1 MRRSTAL
8 TTTLAMILLAGTASA
23 GSFNFDFDA
32 DWDTGTYNSTNSGPP
47 GVDDQVQLNPNI
59 VTQFDFIW
67 VALSGRNS
75 VALINTNYDDATDGL
90 VNDGVATLAES
101 RAGKGA
107 VRGEY
112 YSAPQGQPGNP
123 SRTTVDIN
131 GDVWVGNRDASSG
144 GGSAVKI
151 TATPGEGAR
160 TSSGV
165 WDSPTSNGTFNRLSW
180 SNAGGADTN
189 GGTST
194 AQDDAVQLYIRTP
207 STGNRTIAIDSNN
220 DVWIGGL
227 NNRLHAQFDGDTGAQ
242 IGGTNAAGVGGY
254 GGVIDGNGILWSSDW
269 SNNRIG
275 RYDTNAADPASAFLG
290 AVTTG
295 GPSYGLGIDNN
306 GNIWNSHYANN
317 APGAPAGSY
326 GAVSK
331 LAPDGTLLGTYT
343 LGLSVSSPY
352 SRGVAVTPDNNVWV
366 ASSRADTVPRLDN
379 DGNVLAQIAVGDF
392 PTGVSVDSNG
402 KVWVTNQANNSAG
415 NSVMRI
421 DPATNQV
428 DLKVELGNNAAP
440 YNYSDMTGSLVGG
453 ITNPTGSW
461 VSGAI
466 DGGLLGTKWDTLSW
480 NADVPADTS
489 LSLFVRAAD
498 TVAGLSGLAWKEL
511 ANGADVGLMGQFA
524 QIRALFT
531 RQGGAIGAP
540 TPALYDLTLTS
551 VPTNPIPL
559 PASVWLLG
567 SGMLALW
574 RLRARRTA

>member
-1 MRRSTAL
+1 
-8 TTTLAMILLAGTASA
+8 MILLAGAASA
-23 GSFNFDFDA
+23 GSFKFDVDA

-75 VALINTNYDDATDGL
+75 VALIDTDHVDA
-90 VNDGVATLAES
+90 DGVSTTADSA
-101 RAGKGA
+101 AGMGA

-112 YSAPQGQPGNP
+112 YSAPQGQNGNP

-131 GDVWVGNRDASSG
+131 GDVWVGNRDAASG

-151 TATPGEGAR
+151 TSTPGDGAT
-160 TSSGV
+160 TSSGI
-165 WDSPTSNGTFNRLSW
+165 WNGSTFDRLGW

-194 AQDDAVQLYIRTP
+194 ATDDAIQLYIRTD
-207 STGNRTIAIDSNN
+207 STNNRTIAIDSAN

-227 NNRLHAQFDGDTGAQ
+227 GNRWHAKYDGDTGAQ
-242 IGGTNAAGVGGY
+242 IGTTSTVREGGY

-269 SNNRIG
+269 SASTIA
-275 RYDTNAADPASAFLG
+275 RYDTNAADPGSSYLG
-290 AVTTG
+290 SVSTG
-295 GPSYGLGIDNN
+295 GPSYGLGVDND
-306 GNIWNSHYANN
+306 GNIWNSHYDN
-317 APGAPAGSY
+317 GT
-326 GAVSK
+326 VSK
-331 LAPDGTLLGTYT
+331 LDASGSLIGTYSLGLGTGT
-343 LGLSVSSPY
+343 N
-352 SRGVAVTPDNNVWV
+352 SRGVAVTPDNNIWV
-366 ASSRADTVPRLDN
+366 ASSARDTVTRLDN
-379 DGNVLAQIAVGDF
+379 NGNVLAQINVGDY

-402 KVWVTNQANNSAG
+402 KVWVTNQANNING

-428 DLKVELGNNAAP
+428 DLKVELGSGAAP

-540 TPALYDLTLTS
+540 TPILYDVTLTTADPG
-551 VPTNPIPL
+551 VVPL

-567 SGMLALW
+567 GGMLALW
-574 RLRARRTA
+574 RLRARRAA